1 MEVTARQ
8 MEIDGGLL
16 QVTMA
21 ASASEV
27 PATKLCRDVSLLRS
41 LPGIGR
47 VVTGALLAEAAGP
60 LEQRDYHAIRAHGG
74 IAPVTR
80 QSGKTKQVSMRY
92 RCNTRLRNAL
102 YHWARTSVQH
112 DPYSKHQY
120 ARLRACGHS
129 HGRALRG
136 VGDRLLTVLISM
148 LKTGQPYDPKRRSS
162 TASDTTAA

>member
-1 MEVTARQ
+1 MRKQIGERME
-8 MEIDGGLL
+8 ELL
-16 QVTMA
+16 DRMA

-80 QSGKTKQVSMRY
+80 QSGKTKQDSMRY
-92 RCNTRLRNAL
+92 RCNTEN
-102 YHWARTSVQH
+102 
-112 DPYSKHQY
+112 
-120 ARLRACGHS
+120 RA
-129 HGRALRG
+129 ALRPQAPFLDG
-136 VGDRLLTVLISM
+136 F
-148 LKTGQPYDPKRRSS
+148 
-162 TASDTTAA
+162 